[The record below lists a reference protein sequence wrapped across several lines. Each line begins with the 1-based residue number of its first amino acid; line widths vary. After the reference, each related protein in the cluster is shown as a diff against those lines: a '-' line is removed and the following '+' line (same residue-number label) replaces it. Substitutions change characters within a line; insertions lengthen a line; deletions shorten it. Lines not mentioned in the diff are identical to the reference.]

1 MKKKIAILGSTGS
14 IGKSTLEIIKKD
26 KKNFEVVLISG
37 NNNYK
42 EIVKQAKEFNAKN
55 IQVNENY
62 IKKVK
67 NIIKKK
73 TKVFSNKTNLKH
85 ILKGK
90 VDYIMCA
97 ISGLAGLKLT
107 LDSIK
112 FSKKIG
118 IANKESII
126 CGWSLINKE
135 LKKHKTQFIPIDSE
149 HFSIWELT
157 QKHKNHEIDQIIL
170 TASGGPFL
178 NKKISDLKK
187 VKSKDA
193 IKHPNWK
200 MGKKIS
206 VNSATLMNKF
216 FEILEAYRMFD
227 FDLNKYSILIHPQS
241 YVHAIVKFKNGLTK
255 ILLHDTDMK
264 IPISNSIYDFQVKN
278 IKTKK
283 ISNKILNQ
291 LSFLKVDKKRFPS
304 IKLIK
309 KISKK
314 NSLYD
319 TVLTSAN
326 EVLVE
331 LFLKNKISYNQIL
344 LYLNKVLNLKEFK
357 KYIAK
362 KPLSI
367 REIYNIDKMVRLKTR
382 NISVI

>member
-1 MKKKIAILGSTGS
+1 MKKKIVILGSTGS

-227 FDLNKYSILIHPQS
+227 FDLNKYNILIHPQS

-304 IKLIK
+304 ITLIK

-362 KPLSI
+362 KPLSM
-367 REIYNIDKMVRLKTR
+367 REIYKIDKMVRLKTR

>member
-1 MKKKIAILGSTGS
+1 
-14 IGKSTLEIIKKD
+14 
-26 KKNFEVVLISG
+26 
-37 NNNYK
+37 
-42 EIVKQAKEFNAKN
+42 
-55 IQVNENY
+55 
-62 IKKVK
+62 
-67 NIIKKK
+67 
-73 TKVFSNKTNLKH
+73 
-85 ILKGK
+85 
-90 VDYIMCA
+90 MCA
-97 ISGLAGLKLT
+97 ISGLVGLKST

-135 LKKHKTQFIPIDSE
+135 LKKNKTQFIPIDSE

-178 NKKISDLKK
+178 NKRISDLKK

-193 IKHPNWK
+193 TKHPNWK

-227 FDLNKYSILIHPQS
+227 FDLNKYHILIHPQS

-283 ISNKILNQ
+283 INNKILNE

-304 IKLIK
+304 IKMIK

-319 TVLTSAN
+319 TILTSSN
-326 EVLVE
+326 EELVD
-331 LFLKNKISYNQIL
+331 LFLENKISYNQIFHYFSKIL
-344 LYLNKVLNLKEFK
+344 SLKEFN
-357 KYIAK
+357 KYFNK

-367 REIYNIDKMVRLKTR
+367 KQIYALDKRVRLKTR
-382 NISVI
+382 SISVI

>member
-14 IGKSTLEIIKKD
+14 IGKSTLKIIQKD

-37 NNNYK
+37 NDNYK
-42 EIVKQAKEFNAKN
+42 EIIKQAKEFNVKN
-55 IQVNENY
+55 IQINENY
-62 IKKVK
+62 INKVK
-67 NIIKKK
+67 NNIKKK
-73 TKVFSNKTNLKH
+73 VKVFSNKTNLKY

-97 ISGLAGLKLT
+97 ISGLVGLKST

-135 LKKHKTQFIPIDSE
+135 LKKNKTKFIPIDSE

-157 QKHKNHEIDQIIL
+157 QKHKNDEIDQIIL

-227 FDLNKYSILIHPQS
+227 FDLNKYHILIHPQS

-264 IPISNSIYDFQVKN
+264 IPISNSMYDFQVKN
-278 IKTKK
+278 VKTKK
-283 ISNKILNQ
+283 INNKILNE

-304 IKLIK
+304 IKMIK

-319 TVLTSAN
+319 TILTSSN
-326 EVLVE
+326 EELVD
-331 LFLKNKISYNQIL
+331 LFLKNKISYNQIFHYFSKIL
-344 LYLNKVLNLKEFK
+344 SLKEFN
-357 KYIAK
+357 KYFNK

-367 REIYNIDKMVRLKTR
+367 KQIYALDKRVRLKTR
-382 NISVI
+382 SISVI

>member
-1 MKKKIAILGSTGS
+1 MKKKIVILGSTGS

-227 FDLNKYSILIHPQS
+227 FDLNKYNILIHPQS

-304 IKLIK
+304 ITLIK

-314 NSLYD
+314 
-319 TVLTSAN
+319 
-326 EVLVE
+326 
-331 LFLKNKISYNQIL
+331 K
-344 LYLNKVLNLKEFK
+344 
-357 KYIAK
+357 
-362 KPLSI
+362 
-367 REIYNIDKMVRLKTR
+367 
-382 NISVI
+382 